1 MSITSELNWLT
12 MTVAV
17 TALFAFPYVLN
28 RIWVRGLMGTMANPA
43 PDDAP
48 LAAWAERARRA
59 HGNAIENLV
68 LFAPLALTVHI
79 LARADGMTSFACQ
92 LYFYSR
98 LTHYLVY
105 TAGIPVA
112 RTLAFFGG
120 WIGVAMLLARLLG
133 LL

>member
-1 MSITSELNWLT
+1 MTSELNWLT
-12 MTVAV
+12 LTVGA

-43 PDDAP
+43 PGDAP
-48 LAAWAERARRA
+48 LASWAERAQRA
-59 HGNAIENLV
+59 HCNAIENLV
-68 LFAPLALTVHI
+68 LFAPLVLTVHI
-79 LARADGMTSFACQ
+79 LARADDMTSFACE

-112 RTLAFFGG
+112 RTLAFFGA
-120 WIGVAMLLARLLG
+120 WIAIAMLVARLLG